1 MTSEYWVKT
10 FAKHSR
16 KKMKRKHEDLE
27 GLEELEDGPNAATRS
42 VDGLD
47 DRLKGHVGPPTPA
60 RFETVSTSKP
70 IVMWDLASVHGDG
83 SDTFTLVPDAALT
96 MTVGS
101 DGGINDMHVKN
112 RFVSRSHAVIVPK
125 DDGKYDLVDVGSMN
139 GTFVGGVRL
148 KPNVPHRLEEGDVIE
163 FGWSDTDQVPSRFEY
178 RRSAATDPDEVSRKN
193 FQEAFERSY
202 VDGFLADRGIF
213 CLY

>member
-1 MTSEYWVKT
+1 
-10 FAKHSR
+10 
-16 KKMKRKHEDLE
+16 MKRK
-27 GLEELEDGPNAATRS
+27 LEELEDGPNATRS
-42 VDGLD
+42 VNGLA
-47 DRLKGHVGPPTPA
+47 DRLKGHVGPSTPA
-60 RFETVSTSKP
+60 RFEAVSTSKP
-70 IVMWDLASVHGDG
+70 IVMWDLASVHDG
-83 SDTFTLVPDAALT
+83 GGGDTFTLVHDAALT

-125 DDGKYDLVDVGSMN
+125 DEGKYDLMDVGSTN

-148 KPNVPHRLEEGDVIE
+148 KSNVPRRLEEGDVIE

-178 RRSAATDPDEVSRKN
+178 RRSAATDPVEVSRKN
-193 FQEAFERSY
+193 FREAFERSY